1 MMKIFCSHL
10 DVALVA
16 EPRQVAGLT
25 GEFPRH
31 ALGHLE
37 LGGGGE
43 DGRWGHR

>member
-1 MMKIFCSHL
+1 MKKIFGSHL

-16 EPRQVAGLT
+16 EPGQVAGLA